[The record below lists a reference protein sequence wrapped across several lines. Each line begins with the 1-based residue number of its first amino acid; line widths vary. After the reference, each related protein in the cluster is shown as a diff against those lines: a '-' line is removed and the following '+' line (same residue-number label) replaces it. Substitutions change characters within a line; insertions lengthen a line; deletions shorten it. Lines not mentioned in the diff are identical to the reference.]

1 MSEASYFKVSYVV
14 SGGEHPGAILSTDKK
29 PVVGEK
35 TIFAGKL
42 FEITEVMELM
52 PAVGDFGFLHVTCKF
67 LRDLATSQ
75 LPPLLNH

>member
-14 SGGEHPGAILSTDKK
+14 SGGEHPGAIISTDKK

-52 PAVGDFGFLHVTCKF
+52 PAVGDFGFLHVTCKYIS
-67 LRDLATSQ
+67 DLVTGE
-75 LPPLLNH
+75 LPSLLDD